1 LAALVW
7 RFFHHRSQA
16 AALALRG
23 QMQYR
28 ALFENGPC
36 GMFIYDTRTQCF
48 LAGNPVLA
56 GMLGCTVEEIAQLS
70 LRDLFPTQIAEDAA
84 KELGSGELA
93 PAQAHS
99 LVTRMRRRDGT
110 EIDVDIRGRPM
121 DPKAGHSRV
130 VMVIDVTE
138 QLAAERGLREAE
150 QRARNVSELL
160 RSIIDVAPQ
169 AIVATDLEF
178 NITMWNRAA
187 ETLFGWSASEV
198 IGQQPPPM
206 IPAEEE
212 EAFHSRYDE
221 IRATGNVKMNDIT
234 RLRKDGTRVNL
245 IASGGLR
252 RDASGEP
259 AGFVMVYTDVTR
271 YNAIE
276 AQLRQ
281 SQKMEAVG
289 RLAGGV
295 AHDFNNMLTV
305 IASYTQ
311 LLQGEYT
318 DTKTAES
325 LGAIRDATSR
335 AAGLTRQLL
344 TFSRSQIVQ
353 VAPVSL
359 NDLIVDIQP
368 MLRRVTSADIKFT
381 TNLDPDVALV
391 QVDGAQFEQVI
402 VNLAVNAMDAMPNGG
417 SLIVVTSNV
426 RLDDDF
432 ARSHRDVVP
441 GHYVMLAV
449 TDTGIG
455 MDGATISKIF
465 EPFYTTKPAGRG
477 TGLGLAIAY
486 SVVKQA
492 GGHIWVYS
500 EPGQGTT
507 FKIYLPRLAAR
518 GRSVTPVSLTAVVP
532 KGGTV
537 LLVEDDDAVRTSL
550 RRTLERLGYTVL
562 DAANGPAALA
572 FIEENDVP
580 IDAMLT
586 DLMMPEMSGREL
598 AERVKLRRPSVRI
611 LFMSGYTDDEVLR
624 RQLVEEGQPFLQK
637 PFTREQLVASI
648 EG

>member
-1 LAALVW
+1 
-7 RFFHHRSQA
+7 
-16 AALALRG
+16 
-23 QMQYR
+23 
-28 ALFENGPC
+28 
-36 GMFIYDTRTQCF
+36 
-48 LAGNPVLA
+48 
-56 GMLGCTVEEIAQLS
+56 
-70 LRDLFPTQIAEDAA
+70 
-84 KELGSGELA
+84 
-93 PAQAHS
+93 
-99 LVTRMRRRDGT
+99 
-110 EIDVDIRGRPM
+110 
-121 DPKAGHSRV
+121 
-130 VMVIDVTE
+130 
-138 QLAAERGLREAE
+138 
-150 QRARNVSELL
+150 
-160 RSIIDVAPQ
+160 
-169 AIVATDLEF
+169 
-178 NITMWNRAA
+178 
-187 ETLFGWSASEV
+187 
-198 IGQQPPPM
+198 
-206 IPAEEE
+206 
-212 EAFHSRYDE
+212 
-221 IRATGNVKMNDIT
+221 
-234 RLRKDGTRVNL
+234 
-245 IASGGLR
+245 
-252 RDASGEP
+252 
-259 AGFVMVYTDVTR
+259 
-271 YNAIE
+271 
-276 AQLRQ
+276 
-281 SQKMEAVG
+281 
-289 RLAGGV
+289 
-295 AHDFNNMLTV
+295 
-305 IASYTQ
+305 
-311 LLQGEYT
+311 
-318 DTKTAES
+318 
-325 LGAIRDATSR
+325 
-335 AAGLTRQLL
+335 
-344 TFSRSQIVQ
+344 VQ

-359 NDLIVDIQP
+359 NDLIVGIQP

-426 RLDDDF
+426 RLDEDF

-441 GHYVMLAV
+441 GHYVLLTV

-455 MDGATISKIF
+455 MDAATISKIF